1 VNYDSNRVVIL
12 AAALSTTDRYM
23 HELAGPKR
31 EAVQKIEKLILFPH
45 KKASGE

>member
-1 VNYDSNRVVIL
+1 
-12 AAALSTTDRYM
+12 M

-31 EAVQKIEKLILFPH
+31 EAVQKIENLVLFPR

>member
-1 VNYDSNRVVIL
+1 
-12 AAALSTTDRYM
+12 M

-31 EAVQKIEKLILFPH
+31 EAVQKIEKLILFPA

>member
-1 VNYDSNRVVIL
+1 
-12 AAALSTTDRYM
+12 M

-31 EAVQKIEKLILFPH
+31 EAVQKIENLILFPH